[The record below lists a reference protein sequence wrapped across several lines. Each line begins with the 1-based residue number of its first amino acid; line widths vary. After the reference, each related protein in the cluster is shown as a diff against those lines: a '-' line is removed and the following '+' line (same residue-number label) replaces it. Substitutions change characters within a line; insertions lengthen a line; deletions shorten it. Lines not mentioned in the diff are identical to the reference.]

1 MRKLYQ
7 NENYNMNTL
16 IIAEAGVN
24 HNGDMNIAEKLINVA
39 FDAGVD
45 IVKFQTFHATE
56 LASNFAKKADYQI
69 SNMQEGGTQVSM
81 LKKLELSVQDHFR
94 LIEICKKK
102 NIQFL
107 STAFD
112 LKSIDLLIELGLSL
126 WKIPSGEITN
136 YPYLKKIGELNQK
149 IILSTGMAN
158 LGEIESAL
166 NVLINSGSSLENITI
181 LHCTT
186 EYPAPFHEVNLYA
199 METLKSA
206 FRTKVGYSDHTVGIE
221 VAIAAVALGAT
232 VIEKHFTLDK
242 NLPGPD
248 HKASLEPNELKTMV
262 SSIRNIEKSMGD
274 GIKKPSSSERK
285 NIPIARK
292 SIVAIRNILKGE
304 IFSESNITTKRPGD
318 GLSPMNWDI
327 VIGKQARRDFQIDE
341 LIEL

>member
-1 MRKLYQ
+1 
-7 NENYNMNTL
+7 MNTL

-45 IVKFQTFHATE
+45 IVKFQTFNATE

-248 HKASLEPNELKTMV
+248 HKASLEPNELKMMV
-262 SSIRNIEKSMGD
+262 SSIRNIETSMGD

-292 SIVAIRNILKGE
+292 SIVATRNISKGE
-304 IFSESNITTKRPGD
+304 IFSKSNITTKRPGD
-318 GLSPMNWDI
+318 GLSPMNWDM

>member
-1 MRKLYQ
+1 
-7 NENYNMNTL
+7 MNTL

-45 IVKFQTFHATE
+45 IVKFQTFNATE

-248 HKASLEPNELKTMV
+248 HKASLEPNELKMMV
-262 SSIRNIEKSMGD
+262 SSIRNIETSMGD

-292 SIVAIRNILKGE
+292 SIVAIRRISKGE
-304 IFSESNITTKRPGD
+304 IFSESNITAKRPGD
-318 GLSPMNWDI
+318 GLSPMNWDM
-327 VIGKQARRDFQIDE
+327 VIGKQAKRDFQVDE